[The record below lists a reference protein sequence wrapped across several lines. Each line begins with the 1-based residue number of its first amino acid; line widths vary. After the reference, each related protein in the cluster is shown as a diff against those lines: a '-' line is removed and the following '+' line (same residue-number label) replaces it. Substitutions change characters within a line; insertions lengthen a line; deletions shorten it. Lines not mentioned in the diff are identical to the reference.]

1 MYIWIIKKLS
11 LLMPSLC
18 QLWLML
24 VLSLHQ
30 FTEVQL
36 LALFY
41 RFFFL
46 IEFLLTITFHPK
58 NYNINIICR
67 YCLPM
72 ILDYIVWP
80 CCAGGRPDNWTIV
93 STECLS
99 LVESLTTKLLAEV
112 SLHVHLQQPPLD
124 PKFLSPALTNGH
136 ANSNGHSN
144 GHANG
149 HAGLK

>member
-1 MYIWIIKKLS
+1 MAYVGS
-11 LLMPSLC
+11 VSPSI
-18 QLWLML
+18 
-24 VLSLHQ
+24 
-30 FTEVQL
+30 
-36 LALFY
+36 Y
-41 RFFFL
+41 RSAAFSTFLQVSFFL